1 MQAPSQ
7 DAAVLFADIRGFT
20 AYTAAAGDA
29 TALALARDFTALV
42 ASQSASQGGRL
53 VKTYGDGAMVEFG
66 ESGGSV
72 RAAIGIVQALGEQ
85 NEQTAGGPL
94 AAGVG
99 ICSGSVIPHEDDV
112 FGHTVNTAKRLADQ
126 ARGGQIVLCAETWS
140 RARGTEGIGYLDLGE
155 LKLKGL
161 PPLRAYEA
169 VWREELARITAKDD
183 GLVLILTPQKLVVE
197 FSKTT
202 QARLLRATEELLKGA
217 EKRGIRGFIL
227 RRLGSRIPRW
237 IEKATASAGLGFQ
250 HDLDKVDLRIE
261 GTRVVLRTSGWRV
274 FTLDRSDFA
283 LNEARDFV
291 ERFDATR
298 QGFARPSADQPSRD
312 SLRG

>member
-1 MQAPSQ
+1 MKGTSQ

-20 AYTAAAGDA
+20 AYTATAGDA
-29 TALALARDFTALV
+29 TALSLARQFAALV
-42 ASQSASQGGRL
+42 AAESASQGGRL

-66 ESGGSV
+66 ESAGAV
-72 RAAIGIVQALGEQ
+72 RAAVGIVQALGER
-85 NEQTAGGPL
+85 NEQTAGRPL

-99 ICSGSVIPHEDDV
+99 ICSGPVLPHEDDV

-126 ARGGQIVLCAETWS
+126 ARGGQIVLCAETWD
-140 RARGTEGIGYLDLGE
+140 RARGIGGIGYLDLGE
-155 LKLKGL
+155 ISLKGL
-161 PPLRAYEA
+161 PPQRAYEA
-169 VWREELARITAKDD
+169 VWREELARMTARDD
-183 GLVLILTPQKLVVE
+183 GLVLILTQQNLVVE

-283 LNEARDFV
+283 VEQARAFV
-291 ERFDATR
+291 DRFDEVKRST
-298 QGFARPSADQPSRD
+298 ARAHRSQQP
-312 SLRG
+312 